1 MTEETTLVRFEPC
14 CGFRPE
20 TPGAAVCAECGWLAD
35 DHPPAVGAPV
45 AAGRAARHGRRAS

>member
-20 TPGAAVCAECGWLAD
+20 APGAAVCTECGWLAE
-35 DHPPAVGAPV
+35 DHPPAAGAPV
-45 AAGRAARHGRRAS
+45 AAGRDAQHVRRAS